1 MLWYNDA
8 AMKMKSEVLACV
20 LVSAASLIV
29 AAVCHRFA
37 PGFGVAFKP
46 LLWPLAALPFMV
58 SPRYALPTAFAVPLV
73 SCAVN
78 GMPTLPVALAL
89 SSASLAFSAIVSMV
103 RRLMRRAAA
112 KGA

>member
-1 MLWYNDA
+1 
-8 AMKMKSEVLACV
+8 MKNEVLACV
-20 LVSAASLIV
+20 LVSAVSLIV

-46 LLWPLAALPFMV
+46 LLWPLGVLPFAV
-58 SPRYALPTAFAVPLV
+58 RPRYALPTAFAVPLV

-89 SSASLAFSAIVSMV
+89 SLASLAFAAVVSTV
-103 RRLMRRAAA
+103 RRLMRRTVSE
-112 KGA
+112 GV

>member
-1 MLWYNDA
+1 
-8 AMKMKSEVLACV
+8 MKNEVLACV

-46 LLWPLAALPFMV
+46 LLWPLAVLPFAV
-58 SPRYALPTAFAVPLV
+58 RPQYALPTAFAVPLV

-78 GMPTLPVALAL
+78 GMPTLPVAL
-89 SSASLAFSAIVSMV
+89 SLAALALAFAAIVGAGFLLV
-103 RRLMRRAAA
+103 RRTAA
-112 KGA
+112 KDV